1 MWSATL
7 QQTQPASDVIS
18 DKVVL
23 LYFSAHWCG
32 PCRRFTPALA
42 SLYKSLKARNEDFE
56 VVFCSMDR
64 TEAEYRSY
72 TDEMPWWSLPHKS
85 PALGKLANLYGAV
98 GIPHLVVLE
107 KDGSVLHSDGIGEVS
122 VDPEGKNFPWR
133 PKKLVELLPASYIGQ
148 DKSEHSISDL
158 NDKYLMLYFSAH
170 WCPPCKQFTP
180 KLSQAYTALKEHRD
194 NFELLFVSSD
204 HDQSSFDEYFA
215 EMTFSAIPFAARE
228 AKAAI
233 SSKLQVR
240 GIPTLMIFGPCPADG
255 GDRPLIN
262 GYIRGVIEQGDYIS
276 EFPYV
281 PKAYGDLNKTTDNIN
296 NYKCVIVFHEAGDD
310 EEHGEI
316 QEALKGAS
324 DAYVGRGELKFYW
337 AFAITGLSKT
347 VREALEIGP
356 IGDAPVMIVLD
367 IPNQGSFYVSEAP
380 EITTT
385 NILRFVQYPGERKQL

>member
-1 MWSATL
+1 
-7 QQTQPASDVIS
+7 
-18 DKVVL
+18 
-23 LYFSAHWCG
+23 
-32 PCRRFTPALA
+32 LA

-194 NFELLFVSSD
+194 NFEVRD
-204 HDQSSFDEYFA
+204 ACRQHPP
-215 EMTFSAIPFAARE
+215 FSLPSNFIPRL
-228 AKAAI
+228 KTIAAI
-233 SSKLQVR
+233 R
-240 GIPTLMIFGPCPADG
+240 
-255 GDRPLIN
+255 
-262 GYIRGVIEQGDYIS
+262 
-276 EFPYV
+276 
-281 PKAYGDLNKTTDNIN
+281 
-296 NYKCVIVFHEAGDD
+296 
-310 EEHGEI
+310 
-316 QEALKGAS
+316 
-324 DAYVGRGELKFYW
+324 
-337 AFAITGLSKT
+337 
-347 VREALEIGP
+347 
-356 IGDAPVMIVLD
+356 
-367 IPNQGSFYVSEAP
+367 
-380 EITTT
+380 
-385 NILRFVQYPGERKQL
+385 